1 MNAEPASQSA
11 FIAWY
16 RANRL
21 ARWERIA
28 KGATHDAATNAML
41 DALAGRRGG
50 ESIVLSSDRHPN
62 DTANSRYAAGG
73 RRLL

>member
-1 MNAEPASQSA
+1 MSSTETPAA
-11 FIAWY
+11 AYVAWY

-21 ARWERIA
+21 SRWERIA
-28 KGATHDAATNAML
+28 EGATLDDATNAML

-50 ESIVLSSDRHPN
+50 ESVVLSADRRPN
-62 DTANSRYAAGG
+62 DTAGRRYVGGG